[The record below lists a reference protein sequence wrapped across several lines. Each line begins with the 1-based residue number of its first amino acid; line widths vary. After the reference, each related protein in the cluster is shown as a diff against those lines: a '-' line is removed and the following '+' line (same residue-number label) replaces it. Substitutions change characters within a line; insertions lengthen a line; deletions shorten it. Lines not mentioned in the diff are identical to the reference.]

1 MDELQP
7 GVYQHYKGDRYTVLF
22 VGKHHDSRAEMVIY
36 LSHKTGGI
44 NVRPLRAT
52 PDDPDGWLEEVNLN
66 KGLVDGRGTPI
77 DSEWVPRFVKV

>member
-22 VGKHHDSRAEMVIY
+22 VAEHHDTRAKQVIY

-44 NVRPLRAT
+44 NVRPLHGT
-52 PDDPDGWLEEVNLN
+52 PEDPDGWLDEADLN
-66 KGLVDGRGTPI
+66 KWLADGRGTPI
-77 DSEWVPRFVKV
+77 GAEWVQRFVKV